1 MKVTTLF
8 HGILA
13 DWVGVKRADFELQ
26 KEALFE
32 DLLRE
37 IGRNFRNNMPE
48 QLWDDQQGTFSSK
61 VIATSDGR
69 KLLNLDEPLSQG
81 SDIAFFLMLAGG

>member
-1 MKVTTLF
+1 MKVTVLF

-37 IGRNFRNNMPE
+37 IGRNFGYNMPE

-69 KLLNLDEPLSQG
+69 KLKPDEPLIHG

>member
-1 MKVTTLF
+1 MKVTALF

-13 DWVGVKRADFELQ
+13 EWVGVKRADFELQ
-26 KEALFE
+26 KEALFV
-32 DLLRE
+32 DVLRE

-48 QLWDDQQGTFSSK
+48 QLWDDQQGNFASK
-61 VIATSDGR
+61 VIAMSNGR
-69 KLLNLDEPLSQG
+69 KLKPEEPLIHG